1 MLLLSREEIR
11 SVLSMKDAINAVQ
24 EAFRELA
31 CGTVKMPVR
40 LSLPVEDYRG
50 VMLTMPAYIGGA
62 FDVLGQKVVTVYP
75 ENREKHKLPTI
86 LATVQLFDPK
96 SGSCIALLDGTIIT
110 AMRTGA
116 VGGVA
121 TRYLATKDSRTVGVF
136 GAGIQGET
144 QLEAVAEER
153 SIEFV
158 RVYDPVEQRKIQ
170 YCKDM
175 SGKLGLDVRAASD
188 PIHAVRGSDIII
200 CASTARTPVFKGEWL
215 DPGVHINAIG
225 SYTPDARELDTVTIR
240 RSKIVVDS
248 REAAL
253 KEAGDLII
261 PIGERA
267 ISSQDIWAELGDIIV
282 GKKEGRTSSQEIT
295 LFKSVGLALQDVST
309 AAVAY
314 RKAKEQHKGIEVAI

>member
-24 EAFRELA
+24 EAFKEFAR
-31 CGTVKMPVR
+31 GTVKMPVR
-40 LSLPVEDYRG
+40 LSVSVEDYKG

-75 ENREKHKLPTI
+75 ENQERQKLPTI

-96 SGSCIALLDGTIIT
+96 SGRCIALLDGTIIT

-121 TRYLATKDSRTVGVF
+121 TRYLATKDSRSVGVF

-153 SIEFV
+153 SIEVV

-175 SGKLGLDVRAASD
+175 SRKLGLDVRAASE
-188 PIHAVRGSDIII
+188 PVQAVRGSNIII

-215 DPGVHINAIG
+215 ESGVHINAIG
-225 SYTPDARELDTVTIR
+225 SYTPDTRELDTVTIT
-240 RSKIVVDS
+240 RSKVVVDS

-267 ISSQDIWAELGDIIV
+267 ISSQNIWAELGDIIL
-282 GKKEGRTSSQEIT
+282 GKKEGRTSDQEIT

-314 RKAKEQHKGIEVAI
+314 RKAIEQHKGTEVAI